1 MTPGETTVELIEQLT
16 NEGVEHIV
24 LLMRHSARE
33 YASGKHDL
41 LNPLT
46 DEGRGLAR
54 DMGER
59 LPKGLVVRGYTSPA
73 ERCVETAGLIMNG
86 HEAAGGPILRNRVV
100 EALGVFYVLDQ
111 TKMFMSMRDAGGLVS
126 FLQQWFDGDLPQD
139 LLMPADL
146 AAKLVGR
153 LAKEKLGQRGDSP
166 QLDLLVSHDF
176 TLYTI
181 KDRLLKQDT
190 NRYPNVHYLDGV
202 AFFTREG
209 KTFIQ
214 SHHAPAI
221 ELDVSLPV

>member
-73 ERCVETAGLIMNG
+73 ERCVETAGLIM
-86 HEAAGGPILRNRVV
+86 
-100 EALGVFYVLDQ
+100 
-111 TKMFMSMRDAGGLVS
+111 S
-126 FLQQWFDGDLPQD
+126 
-139 LLMPADL
+139 
-146 AAKLVGR
+146 
-153 LAKEKLGQRGDSP
+153 
-166 QLDLLVSHDF
+166 
-176 TLYTI
+176 
-181 KDRLLKQDT
+181 
-190 NRYPNVHYLDGV
+190 
-202 AFFTREG
+202 
-209 KTFIQ
+209 
-214 SHHAPAI
+214 
-221 ELDVSLPV
+221 